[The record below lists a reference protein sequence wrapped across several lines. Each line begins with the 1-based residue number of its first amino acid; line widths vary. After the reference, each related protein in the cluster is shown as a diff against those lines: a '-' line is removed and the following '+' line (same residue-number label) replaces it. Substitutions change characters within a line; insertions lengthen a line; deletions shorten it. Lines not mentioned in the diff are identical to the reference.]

1 MSEAKA
7 TGIGMSNVYAVMLR
21 GVVLVQDTL
30 WFSFSLLQT
39 CAFFPCL
46 YLAVVAEVGLGL
58 GSGDDVPTSSGR
70 YLQVGEERGESLP
83 CRGCGIENARRGS
96 CQVDQ
101 GRVGGLGG
109 AFDQGPL
116 GQSRMNFPRK
126 IGWGRTQALELELEQ
141 YQRQSQSLLS
151 SQEQQ

>member
-1 MSEAKA
+1 MSEASA

-21 GVVLVQDTL
+21 GVVLVQYTL

-39 CAFFPCL
+39 CAFSPCL

-58 GSGDDVPTSSGR
+58 GHGSGDDGPTSLGR
-70 YLQVGEERGESLP
+70 YLQVGEERGESRP

-96 CQVDQ
+96 FQVDQ
-101 GRVGGLGG
+101 GRVVGLEG

-116 GQSRMNFPRK
+116 GQSRMNFLRR

-141 YQRQSQSLLS
+141 CQSLPS
-151 SQEQQ
+151 FQEQQ